1 MEVVNQ
7 LKGVFQ
13 KFRRFPSEF
22 VVTNP
27 SDKVFQSFSDKL
39 GIKYL
44 FNLAFDVVVH
54 DDRRWGRLL
63 LSNKGVACCGFKS
76 GYMKN
81 WVAFH

>member
-7 LKGVFQ
+7 LRGVFQ
-13 KFRRFPSEF
+13 EFRRFPSEF

-27 SDKVFQSFSDKL
+27 TDKVFQRFPDKL

-44 FNLAFDVVVH
+44 LNLEFDFVVN

-63 LSNKGVACCGFKS
+63 LSSKRVACCGFK
-76 GYMKN
+76 
-81 WVAFH
+81 